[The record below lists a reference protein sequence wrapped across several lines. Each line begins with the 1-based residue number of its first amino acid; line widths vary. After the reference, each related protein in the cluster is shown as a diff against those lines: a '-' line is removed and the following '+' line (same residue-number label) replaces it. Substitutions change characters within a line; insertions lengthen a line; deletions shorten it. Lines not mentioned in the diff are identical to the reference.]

1 MKNPVSE
8 YNKKDYKR
16 NSMITL
22 WPSTQKVM
30 GLILHSAEKKIF
42 FRRYFSNMLNLEN
55 YDFLHIEVRHVIIV
69 AIIVRSQILSKLKI
83 LQRC

>member
-1 MKNPVSE
+1 
-8 YNKKDYKR
+8 
-16 NSMITL
+16 
-22 WPSTQKVM
+22 
-30 GLILHSAEKKIF
+30 
-42 FRRYFSNMLNLEN
+42 MLNLEN